1 MNTLKLFTLVKLED
15 GTEAR
20 VPFPNS
26 VEQAEI
32 STYEYSAARMGGAP
46 SITAKILHRFCLD
59 KFWTENQFVE
69 FNGEKFFV
77 RETPSSSKD
86 NNDSRYEHDVT
97 FRHERFV
104 LENVY
109 MIDAVQK
116 GDSNEASISD
126 KYVSNSTKFVFW
138 GDINEIV
145 GRFNACLLYAGLGGK
160 NDGSGYYVVVDEGV
174 SSDELLVSF
183 EDKFFS
189 EALQEIFNTFKLP
202 YYWKGKV
209 CHVGVSPEPA
219 SQLFEYGADNALLS
233 IEKQNTNQG
242 YCNRAT
248 GVGSADNIPYYY
260 PNEESSGT
268 THPHAVSSNDGTTG
282 NKGIT
287 NDKLIEVIDED
298 KFSKL
303 AQCLQSEAPWDNYGI
318 IYSGHD
324 DSCQFYVEKMRIKVL
339 DYPKA
344 YDLDGWFGSRILYNV
359 YRHIEVPSDCWKY
372 EGVLDDK
379 HYVTATCNQW
389 KFQVEM
395 YADYIRKKIGY
406 GAT

>member
-59 KFWTENQFVE
+59 KYWNEKQFVE
-69 FNGEKFFV
+69 FNGEKYFV

-116 GDSNEASISD
+116 DDSDETSIPN

-138 GDINEIV
+138 GDINELV

-209 CHVGVSPEPA
+209 CHVGVSPEPV

-248 GVGSADNIPYYY
+248 GIGSADNIPYYY

-287 NDKLIEVIDED
+287 NDKLIEVIDKD

-303 AQCLQSEAPWDNYGI
+303 TPCI
-318 IYSGHD
+318 ITEL
-324 DSCQFYVEKMRIKVL
+324 F
-339 DYPKA
+339 
-344 YDLDGWFGSRILYNV
+344 ILV
-359 YRHIEVPSDCWKY
+359 
-372 EGVLDDK
+372 
-379 HYVTATCNQW
+379 ATTH
-389 KFQVEM
+389 VSSM
-395 YADYIRKKIGY
+395 
-406 GAT
+406 